1 MLIAQLKQ
9 RLLGK
14 TASKQQGD
22 FASETAYDIWAGSY
36 DAQPDNLML
45 ALDEEV
51 FSVLLKQI
59 NMEGSSVADIG
70 CGTGRHWPEIL
81 KHKPRNLTGFD
92 VSAKMLAELK
102 TKFPEADVV
111 KIDGYRPLQL
121 GEKVYDVLLSTL
133 TVAHIADMERSVKI
147 WTNSLK
153 EKSSILITD
162 FHPEALARG
171 GKRTFEHDG
180 HSISIINYVH
190 TISKLLKLF
199 GEQGFALEALEERFV
214 DEQVKHY
221 YEKKNALAVYH
232 KFKNQP
238 MIYGML
244 LTRK

>member
-14 TASKQQGD
+14 TAFKQQNA

-45 ALDEEV
+45 ALDAQV
-51 FSVLLKQI
+51 FSVLLKQTNI
-59 NMEGSSVADIG
+59 QGSSVVDIG

-81 KHKPRNLTGFD
+81 KHTPHKLTGFD

-102 TKFPEADVV
+102 AKFPEADVV
-111 KIDGYRPLQL
+111 KIDPDQPLQL
-121 GEKVYDVLLSTL
+121 QEKAYDVLLSTL
-133 TVAHIADMERSVKI
+133 TIAHIGDMERSVKS

-153 EKSSILITD
+153 EKSNILITD
-162 FHPEALARG
+162 FHPEALVRG
-171 GKRTFEHDG
+171 GKRTFEHAG
-180 HSISIINYVH
+180 HNISIINYVH
-190 TISKLLKLF
+190 TIPTLLKLF

-232 KFKNQP
+232 KFKNKP